1 MDALIAVGSG
11 AALVYG
17 IYALIQIAL
26 APTPEAAHS
35 FMHDLYFESAGMIL
49 TLVTLGKFFEA
60 RAKRKT
66 GEAIA
71 ALMDLRP
78 QTAEVIRGGQTV
90 QLPIEQVQVGDLV
103 IVRGGQSRAG

>member
-1 MDALIAVGSG
+1 MLSLIHIS
-11 AALVYG
+11 ALVYG

-60 RAKRKT
+60 VSYTHLAGADGAGAR
-66 GEAIA
+66 
-71 ALMDLRP
+71 
-78 QTAEVIRGGQTV
+78 
-90 QLPIEQVQVGDLV
+90 LPEG
-103 IVRGGQSRAG
+103 AP